1 MVRFNN
7 VNNMNTFLFSKYLL
21 LIFISFLICLSTEIF
36 AQMYV
41 APDGNDDNPGTFE
54 LPFRSLGKAVSLAGP
69 DSLIYMRGGVYYDS
83 ISTRLNRTGQ
93 SGKPIKVWAYPGEI
107 PIIDYSN
114 QTIHDTSRGIRVSH
128 NYWHLK
134 GILVRRAGDNG
145 IYISG
150 WYNVIEDCIIYEC
163 HDTGLQLGGNASYN
177 KIINCDSFLNYDPQ
191 GNGEDADGFAAK
203 TLVGP
208 GNEFIGCRAWG
219 NSDDGWDLWEA
230 QNPVLIDSCWA
241 FQNGYNIWGDP
252 NFQGDGNGFKL
263 GGNFVQGPHKII
275 RSVAFDNRGKGFDQN
290 NNMAG
295 LTVYNNTAW
304 RNQDRNF
311 SFPSTP
317 TSGVHVFKNNISY
330 QGQNQIAAN
339 SIIETNSW
347 QGFTVT
353 NNDFLSLD
361 TSLANAPRSED
372 NSLPNTDLFRLST
385 GSSLIDAGVPV
396 GLPFNDAAPDLGAFE
411 TDGIP
416 SSLDDNEYLISDF
429 NLKQNFPN
437 PFNASTKFIYEVFN
451 PGNITLEIY
460 DVLGKKLA
468 GVVSG
473 FHHSGTFEVLWLA
486 DDNAGNILP
495 SGIYLAKFKNDYT
508 FRTIKIMLVK

>member
-1 MVRFNN
+1 
-7 VNNMNTFLFSKYLL
+7 MNTILYTKYLI
-21 LIFISFLICLSTEIF
+21 LIFISILICYSTNIS

-41 APDGNDDNPGTFE
+41 APDGDDENPGTFE
-54 LPFRSLGKAVSLAGP
+54 QPFRSLAKAVSLAGP

-83 ISTRLNRTGQ
+83 LSTRLNRTGQ
-93 SGKPIKVWAYPGEI
+93 SGRPIKVWAYPGEV
-107 PIIDYSN
+107 PIIDYTN
-114 QTIHDTSRGIRVSH
+114 QTVHDTSRGIRVSH

-134 GILVRRAGDNG
+134 GLVVRKAGDNG
-145 IYISG
+145 IYVSG

-230 QNPVLIDSCWA
+230 QNAVLIDSCWA
-241 FQNGYNIWGDP
+241 FQNGYNILGNP

-263 GGNFVQGPHKII
+263 GGNFIQGPHKII

-295 LTVYNNTAW
+295 ITVYNNTAW
-304 RNQDRNF
+304 RNQGRNF

-317 TSGVHVFKNNISY
+317 SSGVHELKNNISY
-330 QGQNQIAAN
+330 QGPNLIAAN
-339 SIIETNSW
+339 SIMETNSW

-353 NNDFLSLD
+353 DADFLSLD
-361 TSLANAPRSED
+361 TSLANASRKVD
-372 NSLPNTDLFRLST
+372 NSLPDTDLFRLTQNST
-385 GSSLIDAGVPV
+385 LIDAGVPV

-411 TDGIP
+411 TDGVP
-416 SSLDDNEYLISDF
+416 SSAYEFDIALKDF
-429 NLKQNFPN
+429 YIKQNFPN
-437 PFNASTKFIYEVFN
+437 PFNSSTKFIYEVHT
-451 PGNITLEIY
+451 PGKIVLEIFNA
-460 DVLGKKLA
+460 LGKKLSE
-468 GVVSG
+468 VVND
-473 FHHSGTFEVLWLA
+473 FHSTGRYELQWTA
-486 DDNAGNILP
+486 NDDAGNTLP
-495 SGIYLAKFKNDYT
+495 SGIYLAKLKNDKA
-508 FRTIKIMLVK
+508 FRLIKISLIK

>member
-1 MVRFNN
+1 MKIEPSLN
-7 VNNMNTFLFSKYLL
+7 
-21 LIFISFLICLSTEIF
+21 IFIIIFITLITGSSSSIN

-54 LPFRSLGKAVSLAGP
+54 LPIRSLTKAVSLAGP

-83 ISTRLNRTGQ
+83 ISTRLNKTGQ
-93 SGKPIKVWAYPGEI
+93 PGRPIKVWAYPGEI

-114 QTIHDTSRGIRVSH
+114 QIVHDTSRGIRVSH

-134 GILVRRAGDNG
+134 GLVVRRAGDNG
-145 IYISG
+145 IYVSG
-150 WYNVIEDCIIYEC
+150 WYNVIEDCVIYEC
-163 HDTGLQLGGNASYN
+163 HDTGLQIGGNASYN

-208 GNEFIGCRAWG
+208 GIEFIGCRAWG

-230 QNPVLIDSCWA
+230 QNAVLIDSCWA
-241 FQNGYNIWGDP
+241 FQNGFNIWGDP

-295 LTVYNNTAW
+295 ITVYNNTAW
-304 RNQDRNF
+304 RNQGRNF
-311 SFPSTP
+311 SFPSIP
-317 TSGVHVFKNNISY
+317 TSGVHILKNNISY
-330 QGQNQIAAN
+330 QGQNLITAN
-339 SIIETNSW
+339 STLEANSW

-353 NNDFLSLD
+353 DSDFISLD
-361 TSLANAPRSED
+361 TSLANAPRSVD
-372 NSLPNTDLFRLST
+372 NSIPDTDLFRLSN

-396 GLPFNDAAPDLGAFE
+396 GLPFNDEAPDLGAFE

-416 SSLDDNEYLISDF
+416 SSLDETDYLLSEF
-429 NLKQNFPN
+429 NLKQNSPN
-437 PFNASTKFIYEVFN
+437 PFNPSTRFYYEVKEA
-451 PGNITLEIY
+451 GTVTLEIFNI
-460 DVLGKKLA
+460 LGKRVA
-468 GVVSG
+468 VVVNDYLITGSYE
-473 FHHSGTFEVLWLA
+473 TEWRAV
-486 DDNAGNILP
+486 DNAGKHLP
-495 SGIYLAKFKNDYT
+495 SGIYFAKLQSGEKAKIIKM
-508 FRTIKIMLVK
+508 TIIK